1 MRKKKNDAAFETK
14 APTSVTAHLLGDS
27 TRSWEE
33 LYEAYRTS
41 SNGLKEDDV
50 SQNRDDFGKNIIVKA
65 HQQSVVMRFI
75 LSFVNPFTM
84 VLLILAAVTLLTD
97 VILAKD
103 GEKNPTSAIIIL
115 TLVLGSGLFR
125 FFQESRSSHA
135 LEKLTNLV
143 ETTTAV
149 RRDDQDKEIPLD
161 EVVVGD
167 YVSLAVGDIIPA
179 DVRLLS
185 AKDFFVSQ
193 SSLTGESEPVEKT
206 AFLKDSNSSLT
217 DRNNLAFMGST
228 VISGSATAL
237 VIAVGNQTAFGQI
250 ASKVTTAKAEKTAFD
265 KGVDSVSWLL
275 VRFMLVMAPAV
286 FLINGLTK
294 NDWLEAFLF
303 AISVAVGL
311 TPEMLPMIVTSCLA
325 RGAIAMGKKKVII
338 KNINSIQDFGAMDV
352 LCTDKTGTLTQDRV
366 ALEDHLNLDGIRDY
380 RVLKHA
386 FLNSYYQTGLK
397 NLMDKSII
405 AKTKELSVDYPSLQ
419 DLDKAYSKVDEIPF
433 DFARKRMSVVVKD
446 ASGKTQMIT
455 KGAVEEILSISS
467 FADINGVTV
476 PLTPEI
482 LSRARETIQSY
493 ARQGFRI
500 IAVAQKTNPSAV
512 GAFSVSDEKDMVLIG
527 YLVFFDPPKKS
538 TASALKTLKDYGVS
552 TKILTGDTAEVTA
565 YVASLVGLDAKTA
578 LLGKDIEAM
587 DDETLQKAVEDTV
600 IFAKLSPEEK
610 ARVVQALKANG
621 HVVGYM
627 GDGINDAPALKAADI
642 GISVDNA
649 VDIAKESA
657 HVILLEKD
665 LGVLEAGLVE
675 GRKTYANMIKYIKM
689 TASSNFG
696 NMFSEL
702 AAAAFLPFLPMLP
715 LQLLLLNLIY
725 DLSCVAIPFDNVDS
739 DYLKKPRKWE
749 AKSIGQFMLWLG
761 PTSSFFDW
769 ITYVVLFFVICPLFA
784 GGGWNSSGVDKVLFV
799 DLFQTGWFIESL
811 YSQSLII
818 HMIRT
823 AKLPLFQS
831 HASWQVNLAT
841 TLSLGLATSL
851 TFIAPLASLF
861 SMVSL
866 PWPYYVFLA
875 VTVTCYM
882 LLTTVVKNRYC
893 HRFGEVL

>member
-1 MRKKKNDAAFETK
+1 
-14 APTSVTAHLLGDS
+14 
-27 TRSWEE
+27 
-33 LYEAYRTS
+33 
-41 SNGLKEDDV
+41 
-50 SQNRDDFGKNIIVKA
+50 
-65 HQQSVVMRFI
+65 
-75 LSFVNPFTM
+75 
-84 VLLILAAVTLLTD
+84 
-97 VILAKD
+97 
-103 GEKNPTSAIIIL
+103 
-115 TLVLGSGLFR
+115 
-125 FFQESRSSHA
+125 
-135 LEKLTNLV
+135 
-143 ETTTAV
+143 
-149 RRDDQDKEIPLD
+149 
-161 EVVVGD
+161 
-167 YVSLAVGDIIPA
+167 
-179 DVRLLS
+179 
-185 AKDFFVSQ
+185 
-193 SSLTGESEPVEKT
+193 
-206 AFLKDSNSSLT
+206 
-217 DRNNLAFMGST
+217 
-228 VISGSATAL
+228 
-237 VIAVGNQTAFGQI
+237 
-250 ASKVTTAKAEKTAFD
+250 
-265 KGVDSVSWLL
+265 
-275 VRFMLVMAPAV
+275 
-286 FLINGLTK
+286 
-294 NDWLEAFLF
+294 
-303 AISVAVGL
+303 
-311 TPEMLPMIVTSCLA
+311 
-325 RGAIAMGKKKVII
+325 
-338 KNINSIQDFGAMDV
+338 
-352 LCTDKTGTLTQDRV
+352 
-366 ALEDHLNLDGIRDY
+366 
-380 RVLKHA
+380 
-386 FLNSYYQTGLK
+386 
-397 NLMDKSII
+397 
-405 AKTKELSVDYPSLQ
+405 
-419 DLDKAYSKVDEIPF
+419 
-433 DFARKRMSVVVKD
+433 
-446 ASGKTQMIT
+446 
-455 KGAVEEILSISS
+455 
-467 FADINGVTV
+467 
-476 PLTPEI
+476 
-482 LSRARETIQSY
+482 
-493 ARQGFRI
+493 
-500 IAVAQKTNPSAV
+500 
-512 GAFSVSDEKDMVLIG
+512 
-527 YLVFFDPPKKS
+527 
-538 TASALKTLKDYGVS
+538 
-552 TKILTGDTAEVTA
+552 
-565 YVASLVGLDAKTA
+565 
-578 LLGKDIEAM
+578 M